1 MGSINDL
8 RRIEKMTENIEDMMN
23 KLQSA
28 LDNDNLQEAVDYCN
42 QKLVLDPENP
52 NAKILKAA
60 LLMMQYCDSKQ
71 DEGLED
77 YDDDSLIEVEKTV
90 SEVLDLIVG
99 ITRTDEIPE
108 EMTSEFS
115 SVYADFLDEWGRQ
128 SLKHGSHSRNVLQ
141 RKHSESL
148 IVAIMC
154 WFPSRIEREQNKK
167 MKLFLDKLVQLPW
180 LQTYSGF
187 LEEYA
192 YLFKSRTIG
201 YKILKDATKLLIKV
215 NKDVDK
221 KSELGLATKKL
232 KRIVRRK
239 MIFKII
245 LWCFILTV
253 IIPMFF

>member
-1 MGSINDL
+1 
-8 RRIEKMTENIEDMMN
+8 MTENIEEMLK
-23 KLQSA
+23 KLHDA
-28 LDNDNLQEAVDYCN
+28 LENDGSIEEVEGLCN
-42 QKLVLDPENP
+42 QILILDPENP
-52 NAKILKAA
+52 NAKIMKAA
-60 LLMMQYCDSKQ
+60 ISLLIYCESK
-71 DEGLED
+71 DEESGLED
-77 YDDDSLIEVEKTV
+77 FDDDSLDVAEKVAT
-90 SEVLDLIVG
+90 EVLELLTG
-99 ITRTDEIPE
+99 ITRIDEITE

-115 SVYADFLDEWGRQ
+115 SVYAVFLDEWGRQ

-167 MKLFLDKLVQLPW
+167 MKFFIDKLVQLPW
-180 LQTYSGF
+180 LQTYPEF
-187 LEEYA
+187 LEEFNL
-192 YLFKSRTIG
+192 LFKSKTVG

-232 KRIVRRK
+232 KRIVRKK

-245 LWCFILTV
+245 LWWFILTV

>member
-1 MGSINDL
+1 
-8 RRIEKMTENIEDMMN
+8 MTENIEEMLK
-23 KLQSA
+23 KLHDA
-28 LDNDNLQEAVDYCN
+28 LENDGSIEEVKDLCN
-42 QKLVLDPENP
+42 QILILDPENP
-52 NAKILKAA
+52 NAKIMKAA
-60 LLMMQYCDSKQ
+60 ISLLIYYESK
-71 DEGLED
+71 DEESGLED
-77 YDDDSLIEVEKTV
+77 FDDDSLDVAEKVAT
-90 SEVLDLIVG
+90 EVLELLTG
-99 ITRTDEIPE
+99 ITRIDEITE
-108 EMTSEFS
+108 ASKSNFS
-115 SVYADFLDEWGRQ
+115 SIYGDFLDEWGRQ

-167 MKLFLDKLVQLPW
+167 MKFFIDKLVQLPW
-180 LQTYSGF
+180 LQTYPEF
-187 LEEYA
+187 LVEFNL
-192 YLFKSRTIG
+192 LFKSKTVG

-221 KSELGLATKKL
+221 KSVLGLATKKL

-245 LWCFILTV
+245 LWWFILTV

>member
-1 MGSINDL
+1 
-8 RRIEKMTENIEDMMN
+8 MTENIEDMMN

-71 DEGLED
+71 DESGLED

-99 ITRTDEIPE
+99 ITRTDEIAE
-108 EMTSEFS
+108 EMASEFS
-115 SVYADFLDEWGRQ
+115 SVYDDFLDEWGRQ
-128 SLKHGSHSRNVLQ
+128 RIKHGHHSRN
-141 RKHSESL
+141 RNTESL
-148 IVAIMC
+148 LVSIKNL
-154 WFPSRIEREQNKK
+154 FPSRVEKQQNQK
-167 MKLFLDKLVQLPW
+167 MKFFLDKLVQLPW

-221 KSELGLATKKL
+221 KSELGLATKNL

-245 LWCFILTV
+245 LLCFILTV

>member
-1 MGSINDL
+1 MTEKIEEMLKKLHDALENDGSIEEVKDL
-8 RRIEKMTENIEDMMN
+8 
-23 KLQSA
+23 
-28 LDNDNLQEAVDYCN
+28 CN
-42 QKLVLDPENP
+42 QILILDPENP
-52 NAKILKAA
+52 NAKIMKAA
-60 LLMMQYCDSKQ
+60 ISLLIYYESK
-71 DEGLED
+71 DEESGLED
-77 YDDDSLIEVEKTV
+77 FDDDSLDVAEKVAT
-90 SEVLDLIVG
+90 EVLELLTG
-99 ITRTDEIPE
+99 ITRIDEITE
-108 EMTSEFS
+108 ASKSNFS
-115 SVYADFLDEWGRQ
+115 SIYGDFLDEWGRQ

-167 MKLFLDKLVQLPW
+167 MKLFLEQISQFSW
-180 LQTYSGF
+180 LQNHPAF
-187 LEEYA
+187 LEEFNL
-192 YLFKSRTIG
+192 LFKSKTVG
-201 YKILKDATKLLIKV
+201 YKILKDAAKLLIKV

-245 LWCFILTV
+245 LWWFILTV

>member
-1 MGSINDL
+1 
-8 RRIEKMTENIEDMMN
+8 MTENIEDMMN

-108 EMTSEFS
+108 EMAREFS
-115 SVYADFLDEWGRQ
+115 SVYAVFLDEWGRQ

-141 RKHSESL
+141 RKDSESL

-167 MKLFLDKLVQLPW
+167 MKLFLDKLVQLSC
-180 LQTYSGF
+180 LQTNPRF
-187 LEEYA
+187 LEEFTS
-192 YLFKSRTIG
+192 LFTLISNLAASFR
-201 YKILKDATKLLIKV
+201 IL
-215 NKDVDK
+215 
-221 KSELGLATKKL
+221 
-232 KRIVRRK
+232 
-239 MIFKII
+239 
-245 LWCFILTV
+245 
-253 IIPMFF
+253 